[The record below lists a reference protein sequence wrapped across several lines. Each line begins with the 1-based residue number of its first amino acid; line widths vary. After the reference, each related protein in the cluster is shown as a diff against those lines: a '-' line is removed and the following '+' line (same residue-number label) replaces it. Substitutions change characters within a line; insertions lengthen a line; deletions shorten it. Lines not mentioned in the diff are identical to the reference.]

1 MTYFWLILVVVL
13 GIFEAATVNLVSI
26 WFVFSGIVALLLSL
40 VIESFAIQFSV
51 FVLLGVI
58 FMLLIKKYLEPK
70 VMVEK
75 ERTNL
80 DRIIGMKGVVTEDID
95 EIDGGEVKVD
105 GKKWSAFSQESLK
118 KGEYVKILKMRGV
131 KLEVKRWEE

>member
-105 GKKWSAFSQESLK
+105 GKKWLP
-118 KGEYVKILKMRGV
+118 I
-131 KLEVKRWEE
+131 KRKEKE